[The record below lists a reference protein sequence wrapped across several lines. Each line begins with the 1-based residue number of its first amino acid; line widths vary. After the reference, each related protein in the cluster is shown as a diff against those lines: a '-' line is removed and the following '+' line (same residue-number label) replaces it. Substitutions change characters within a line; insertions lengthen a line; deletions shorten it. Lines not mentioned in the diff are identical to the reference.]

1 MKNIIPI
8 VFAVD
13 DNYSPFLA
21 VNIRSIIDNGDKNN
35 FYKFYILIR
44 SISEDNKKILSLFN
58 SENCEVEFVDV
69 NDKLK
74 LIAHKLALRDYYTL
88 TIYYRLFIPS
98 IFHQYDKVLYLDCD
112 MVAKGDIAKLYNID
126 LGDNIVGACREEVM
140 TMVQAFGR
148 YSEDC
153 LGVDRKDYFNS
164 GLLLINCKKYRELN
178 IEGRFLE
185 LLNLYKFEVAPDQD
199 YLNVLCKGKVKKIN
213 IGYNKAPINNKD
225 FNEKDLNIIHY
236 KLWYKPWLYS
246 NILYEKYFWES
257 AKKTP
262 YYLKLLAM
270 KNNYSKEQVVK
281 DIMAYKNLV
290 RLALN
295 QANCSQNYLK
305 CVAGC

>member
-164 GLLLINCKKYRELN
+164 GLLLINCKKY
-178 IEGRFLE
+178 
-185 LLNLYKFEVAPDQD
+185 
-199 YLNVLCKGKVKKIN
+199 KKIN